1 MRTVLCE
8 VEKRIS
14 MFTTTWRYN
23 SYTVQEQYV
32 LFYERRLCIERVTI
46 V

>member
-14 MFTTTWRYN
+14 MFITTWRYN
-23 SYTVQEQYV
+23 SYTVQEQSV
-32 LFYERRLCIERVTI
+32 LFYERRWCIERVT
-46 V
+46 VV